1 MIRAFFLH
9 LCIMTELFSLFY
21 ETKGICT
28 DTRNI
33 ISNSLFIALKG
44 KNFNGNLFA
53 KNAIEQGAKFA
64 IVDQKEF
71 SDQSR
76 IFYVPNTLKFLQ
88 ELAKHHRSKF
98 NIPVIGITGSNGKTS
113 TKELI
118 YSVLSKK
125 FKTIATEG
133 NLNNHLGVPF
143 TLLRIK
149 KEHEI
154 AIIEMGANQPGD
166 IGELCEIAS
175 PTHGI
180 ITNIGKAHLEG
191 FGNLDGVIQTKKA
204 LYDSV
209 KKVQGVLFY
218 NSDDTLLQS
227 LLNEKTQN
235 ISYGKGNGSI
245 SGKIIKLSPFLSVSW
260 KSSTFNSGAIKT
272 NMVGNY
278 NLYNFLAA
286 ICIGNYFNIK
296 GIHISD
302 AIAEYKPENNRS
314 QVLETKKNKLI
325 IDCYNA
331 NPTSMLL
338 ALESFHAFQH
348 QKKIAILG
356 DMLEL
361 GRDGEQEHQKILD
374 YCRDNKIKLITVGP
388 IFKKLNINEAYE
400 SVEQVSSELI
410 SMKAAVI
417 LLKGSR
423 GIELEKLI
431 TFL

>member
-1 MIRAFFLH
+1 
-9 LCIMTELFSLFY
+9 MTELYSLFY

-44 KNFNGNLFA
+44 KNFNGNIFA

-245 SGKIIKLSPFLSVSW
+245 SGKITKLSPFLSISW
-260 KSSTFNSGAIKT
+260 KNNTYSSDSIKT
-272 NMVGNY
+272 N
-278 NLYNFLAA
+278 AC
-286 ICIGNYFNIK
+286 IC
-296 GIHISD
+296 
-302 AIAEYKPENNRS
+302 
-314 QVLETKKNKLI
+314 ET
-325 IDCYNA
+325 
-331 NPTSMLL
+331 
-338 ALESFHAFQH
+338 EW
-348 QKKIAILG
+348 
-356 DMLEL
+356 
-361 GRDGEQEHQKILD
+361 
-374 YCRDNKIKLITVGP
+374 
-388 IFKKLNINEAYE
+388 
-400 SVEQVSSELI
+400 
-410 SMKAAVI
+410 
-417 LLKGSR
+417 
-423 GIELEKLI
+423 
-431 TFL
+431 

>member
-1 MIRAFFLH
+1 MRAFFLH

-33 ISNSLFIALKG
+33 VSNSLFIALKG

-76 IFYVPNTLKFLQ
+76 IFYVSNTLKFLQ
-88 ELAKHHRSKF
+88 ELAKYHRSKF

-204 LYDSV
+204 LYDFV

-218 NSDDTLLQS
+218 NMDDTLLQS
-227 LLNEKTQN
+227 LLNETTQN
-235 ISYGKGNGSI
+235 ISYGKRNASI
-245 SGKIIKLSPFLSVSW
+245 SGEITELTPFLSISW
-260 KSSTFNSGAIKT
+260 KSSAYSSGGIET

-286 ICIGNYFNIK
+286 ICIGNYFDIK
-296 GIHISD
+296 GIDISD
-302 AIAEYKPENNRS
+302 AIAGYKPKNNRS

-338 ALESFHAFQH
+338 ALESFRSFQH
-348 QKKIAILG
+348 DKKIAILG

-361 GRDGEQEHQKILD
+361 GQDSEQEHQKILD
-374 YCRDNKIKLITVGP
+374 YCTNNEIKLITVGP
-388 IFKKLNINEAYE
+388 IFKKLNKNQACE

-410 SMKAAVI
+410 SMYDSII